1 MIGSKRTP
9 FTREVGCGLPRFF
22 ERFDVGADEY
32 EPIELGSEDYLRHMW
47 VDTTSREYE
56 EWLLS
61 VIAGS
66 VNGFSW
72 PPKGYE
78 NILLETEG

>member
-1 MIGSKRTP
+1 
-9 FTREVGCGLPRFF
+9 
-22 ERFDVGADEY
+22 
-32 EPIELGSEDYLRHMW
+32 MW

-72 PPKGYE
+72 PPKGCE
-78 NILLETEG
+78 NVLLETEG